1 MDGKAKSFF
10 LLLYV
15 NAMPCILILCQ
26 LVSTF
31 TFQGKF
37 DRYTGEYTSINYDNI
52 RHALDVVE
60 AVVLTHKNHPAVLG
74 LEPLNEPWEK
84 TPIDHLKRFY
94 WNSYLIVKEHAP
106 LWKYVIHD
114 SFRLDTNIW
123 GGFMEGK
130 YILMAVATEVFIP
143 LSFLLV
149 KSSE

>member
-1 MDGKAKSFF
+1 MFLSFG
-10 LLLYV
+10 
-15 NAMPCILILCQ
+15 AR
-26 LVSTF
+26 
-31 TFQGKF
+31 FQGKF

-52 RHALDVVE
+52 RHALDVIE

-94 WNSYLIVKEHAP
+94 WEAYLIVKEHAP

-114 SFRLDTNIW
+114 SFRLDTNVW

-130 YILMAVATEVFIP
+130 YIQ
-143 LSFLLV
+143 
-149 KSSE
+149 